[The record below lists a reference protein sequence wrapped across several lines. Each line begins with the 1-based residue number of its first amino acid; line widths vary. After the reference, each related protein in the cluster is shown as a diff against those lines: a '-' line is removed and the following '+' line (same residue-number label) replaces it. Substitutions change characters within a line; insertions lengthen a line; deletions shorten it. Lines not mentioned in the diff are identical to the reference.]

1 MLPKQ
6 GYPPDIKKYYDK
18 RLLLKL
24 VGNRRVVGKVIG
36 FDHFMN
42 LTLDEAFEY
51 QGQGQTQNR
60 PLHKTMIRGCSVVF
74 WQCLDKID

>member
-6 GYPPDIKKYYDK
+6 GYPPDIKKFYDK

-24 VGNRRVVGKVIG
+24 TCNRKVIGKVIG

-42 LTLDEAFEY
+42 LTLDDAIEY
-51 QGQGQTQNR
+51 HGEGNKQQT
-60 PLHKTMIRGCSVVF
+60 PLYKTMVRGGSIVF
-74 WQCLDKID
+74 WECLDKVD